1 MRTHSLFWGMAC
13 AVMGLLLATGW
24 SPAGDSRPSS
34 VADATPGTLEP
45 WLYLP
50 FVSGGPKGTPAPAG
64 PRTVALAVDATWRLF
79 STGNSYP
86 EALAGANLLVD
97 GPGYPFA
104 EVGQYHTHWDQYY
117 VEKDFVAFDT
127 APIPASARVLTAT
140 LIISNCTAVQAD
152 RPFQVELY
160 PASVGE
166 AVTVADWS
174 AYGGPQLA
182 TFASAACGGSP
193 VVLNLDPS
201 VVTPGSATRLALLT
215 DRIRLV
221 QEPPRDQGD
230 TAQIATAGSA
240 VTLRVTYKER

>member
-1 MRTHSLFWGMAC
+1 MRAHSLFWGMAC
-13 AVMGLLLATGW
+13 AVIGLLLAT
-24 SPAGDSRPSS
+24 SLIAASDSRPSS

-50 FVSGGPKGTPAPAG
+50 FVSGGPKVTPTPAE
-64 PRTVALAVDATWRLF
+64 PRTVALVVDATWRLF

-86 EALAGANLLVD
+86 EALAGANLLAD

-117 VEKDFVAFDT
+117 VEKDFLAFDT

-160 PASVGE
+160 RASVGE
-166 AVTVADWS
+166 AVTVADWN
-174 AYGGPQLA
+174 AYDGPQLA
-182 TFASAACGGSP
+182 HFPSAACGGSP
-193 VVLNLDPS
+193 VVLSLDPS
-201 VVTPGSATRLALLT
+201 VVTPGTATRLALLT
-215 DRIRLV
+215 DRIRMG

-230 TAQIATAGSA
+230 TAQIATAASA
-240 VTLRVTYKER
+240 VSLRVTYKEQ